1 MFDLTEDIFYWF
13 SEPDKLHYGICI
25 FIIFFVMQPLFQ
37 MYSYMVAIY
46 KYIQAFIRLYCWY
59 NCYYVSL
66 RIPWLV
72 FYL

>member
-1 MFDLTEDIFYWF
+1 
-13 SEPDKLHYGICI
+13 
-25 FIIFFVMQPLFQ
+25 MQPLFQ